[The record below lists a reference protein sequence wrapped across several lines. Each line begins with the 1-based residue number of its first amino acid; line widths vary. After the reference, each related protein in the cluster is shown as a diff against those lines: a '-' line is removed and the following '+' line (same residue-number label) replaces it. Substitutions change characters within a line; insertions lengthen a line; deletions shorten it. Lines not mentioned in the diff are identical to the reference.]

1 MTTPRSHQG
10 RFRSRVAD
18 AVGRLHGR
26 YARTFW
32 TLHSIWALLTGA
44 AVLVLAHNRYGF
56 LPWVVLFLALTWAST
71 LFFSRLA
78 SPTRSRAFRFAQG
91 FVSYLTRVM
100 YQETL
105 FFLIPFYSYSATFP
119 SWNSTF
125 VVVLALLAV
134 LSCIDLFFDRLLR
147 LHRAVAMGFFAVVT
161 FAALNF
167 FVPVLLHIE
176 PHRGSYLAAGLA
188 FLAAVPLAYPMRTLR
203 RPAVL
208 ARLALALVV
217 VIGVVR
223 LLRPVV
229 PPVPLRLVRMS
240 FTTDFDTATLR
251 IDDALPDAVPAAD
264 VHGTSLYAVATVFS
278 PADLP
283 TAVTFRLY
291 RDGRLAT
298 TSRAVEITAHE
309 RGFRVW
315 DAFTSRSGS
324 FDAGAYTAE
333 LWTREGQLVGRGSV
347 RLLP

>member
-1 MTTPRSHQG
+1 MQG
-10 RFRSRVAD
+10 RPEAPFRTRVAA

-71 LFFSRLA
+71 LFFSRLTSA
-78 SPTRSRAFRFAQG
+78 TRSRAVRFAQG

-119 SWNSTF
+119 SWNATF
-125 VVVLALLAV
+125 VVALAVLAV

-147 LHRAVAMGFFAVVT
+147 LHRAVAMAFFAVVT

-176 PHRGSYLAAGLA
+176 PHRGSYLAAGLS
-188 FLAAVPLAYPMRTLR
+188 FLAAIPLAYPLRALR

-208 ARLALALVV
+208 ARLLLALLA

-229 PPVPLRLVRMS
+229 PPVPLRLVRMT
-240 FTTDFDTATLR
+240 FTTEFDTATLR
-251 IDDALPDAVPAAD
+251 IDDAFPGALFAED
-264 VHGTSLYAVATVFS
+264 VRGRALYAVATVFS

-291 RDGRLAT
+291 RDGVLT
-298 TSRAVEITAHE
+298 KTSRAVEITAHE

-315 DAFTSRSGS
+315 DAYASPTGRFAPGT
-324 FDAGAYTAE
+324 YTAE

-347 RLLP
+347 RLLR